1 MECASS
7 DLERAHSYL
16 ESAYSKQERRHSE
29 SKRGD
34 SKSECADS
42 KSERED
48 SKQECADSKSE
59 RGRSDLECA
68 RSDAKCLRFWSEY
81 SNKGFIFII
90 FLQVEKKVVDRYLLY
105 IAKYA
110 YKFRSR
116 CAIGD
121 AGIFADIDFGILLLV
136 LCVKDLTLKF
146 SPNSRVI

>member
-1 MECASS
+1 MECARS
-7 DLERAHSYL
+7 DLERADSYL
-16 ESAYSKQERRHSE
+16 ESADSKQERGHSDLE
-29 SKRGD
+29 LR
-34 SKSECADS
+34 
-42 KSERED
+42 D
-48 SKQECADSKSE
+48 SKQECGYSKSE
-59 RGRSDLECA
+59 RGRSKSECEDSKSECGRSKLECP

-90 FLQVEKKVVDRYLLY
+90 FLRVEKKIVDRYLLY